1 MNKKS
6 LILSFL
12 LVLIVFLSATA
23 VSAENSTD
31 SGTIDDLL
39 SASEITIETTDT
51 NDQIQTKINSL
62 NDGDTLNFQTGEYK
76 DICLYVNKS
85 ITINGNG
92 STLYGYDRPSANT
105 TPDIIMNKTSEGGYA
120 ITNLATLYI
129 LKTNGLVLKDI
140 NIVAGSNSGTDKGAD
155 ARYSNCV
162 I

>member
-92 STLYGYDRPSANT
+92 STLYGYDKPSANT
-105 TPDIIMNKTSEGGYA
+105 TPDIIMNKTSEF
-120 ITNLATLYI
+120 L
-129 LKTNGLVLKDI
+129 LKVH
-140 NIVAGSNSGTDKGAD
+140 
-155 ARYSNCV
+155 
-162 I
+162 